1 MKVKEALIISSSNI
15 RIHKL
20 RSILTTVGIILGI
33 AAVIAVVTLGASLE
47 AYFIGEFKGTFNP
60 TFFGVLPGE
69 VTTGAAG
76 GSLSVTSVPIFTDSD
91 VGEISRIDYIKNIYP
106 VGTVMTSPVD
116 GVKFK
121 DRVLLGPFGGVT
133 VNTVPSGITVG
144 PEGIIT
150 LEHGTDFS
158 NVLETV
164 VGYGIAE
171 IILNEENLAQISDV
185 LGKSITVKFSDG
197 NTTDFSI
204 VGIIK
209 TTEIAGGSVFDYSLF
224 IDMSYYSEVRQ
235 VPGEEREE
243 AVYYGLNIMVK
254 EVGDVE
260 KAQDA
265 VLDYLRTNSDAKK
278 FLDRDA
284 PDLDF
289 IILSEEEILKF
300 VQAVMGQFGSFI
312 MSVGLISL
320 LVGTVG
326 IANMMLV
333 SVRERTREIGIL
345 KAFGA
350 RKRDILQ
357 VFLFEASLIAVIGS
371 LIGVIVGIGLGYLFT
386 QYGFFAGTHMP
397 LTYKLEWIP
406 ISFTIGLLVGIISG
420 LYPAWRAS
428 KVNPIEALRYE

>member
-47 AYFIGEFKGTFNP
+47 AYFIGEFKGTFDP

-76 GSLSVTSVPIFTDSD
+76 GSLSVTPVPIFTDSD

-133 VNTVPSGITVG
+133 VNTVPSGTTFG

-209 TTEIAGGSVFDYSLF
+209 TTEVAGGSVFDYSLF

>member
-76 GSLSVTSVPIFTDSD
+76 GSFSVTSVPIFTDSD

-106 VGTVMTSPVD
+106 VGTVMTSLVD

-133 VNTVPSGITVG
+133 VNTVPSGITSG

-171 IILNEENLAQISDV
+171 IILYEENLAQISDV
-185 LGKSITVKFSDG
+185 LGKSITVKFFDG

-209 TTEIAGGSVFDYSLF
+209 TTEVAGGSVFDYSLF

-386 QYGFFAGTHMP
+386 QYGFFAGNHMP
-397 LTYKLEWIP
+397 LTYKLEWVP

>member
-47 AYFIGEFKGTFNP
+47 AYFIGEFKGTFDP

-76 GSLSVTSVPIFTDSD
+76 GSLSVTPVPIFTDSD

-133 VNTVPSGITVG
+133 VNTVPSGTTFG

-209 TTEIAGGSVFDYSLF
+209 TTEIAGGNVFDYSLF

>member
-47 AYFIGEFKGTFNP
+47 AYFIGEFKGTFDP

-76 GSLSVTSVPIFTDSD
+76 GSLSVTPVPIFTDSD

-133 VNTVPSGITVG
+133 VNTVPSGTTFG

>member
-20 RSILTTVGIILGI
+20 RSILTTVGIISGI

-60 TFFGVLPGE
+60 TFFEVLPGE

-76 GSLSVTSVPIFTDSD
+76 GSLSVTPVPIFTDSD

-133 VNTVPSGITVG
+133 VNTVPSGITFG

-158 NVLETV
+158 NGLETV

-209 TTEIAGGSVFDYSLF
+209 TTEVAGGSVFDYSLF

-243 AVYYGLNIMVK
+243 AVYYGLNIMVE
-254 EVGDVE
+254 EVRDVE

-300 VQAVMGQFGSFI
+300 VQAVTGQFGSFI